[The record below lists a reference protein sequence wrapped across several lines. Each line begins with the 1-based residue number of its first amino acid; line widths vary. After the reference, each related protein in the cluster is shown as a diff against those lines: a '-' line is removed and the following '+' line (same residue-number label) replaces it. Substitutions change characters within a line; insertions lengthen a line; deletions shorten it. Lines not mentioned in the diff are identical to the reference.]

1 MPDLLFSDIM
11 LMVGLENIESLHR
24 CRQVCKNW
32 NEVIM
37 SNIWESPSRKNIMK
51 TRIERVWSQERVYLS
66 GEEISH
72 ARWLGKR
79 CSIVYL

>member
-1 MPDLLFSDIM
+1 MLPDLPFTDIM
-11 LMVGLENIESLHR
+11 LMVGLKNIEYLHR

-32 NEVIM
+32 NEKIM

-51 TRIERVWSQERVYLS
+51 ARIETVWSQERIFLS

-72 ARWLGKR
+72 TRWLGK
-79 CSIVYL
+79 IYLFV